1 MLIMYH
7 SISISFFEAS
17 VPQHDMSLPTP
28 INKSPQQKNLNL
40 LIKVGCFVFV
50 FTCFAYVF

>member
-1 MLIMYH
+1 MYH